1 MRIVI
6 MGSGGTGA
14 YYGAKLVQA
23 GHTVTFVARGAHL
36 QAMQTEGLRIQ
47 GTENFHLPHVT
58 AVSSLE
64 GHAPADVVIFA
75 TKAYDTDGAAH
86 TIKPVIGPDTTV
98 LPIQNG
104 VDSYDRIGSIVGHEH
119 VIGGLCRISAEI
131 ASPGVIALHSSF
143 TQITLG
149 EMDRRP
155 SVRTEALAKALN
167 DAGIPTDVS
176 TDIQADMWRKFAFI
190 TAFSGVTGATRSTIG
205 PIRAVPETFAI
216 YRRIAE
222 EVVAVGK
229 AEGVDLGAEFVDM
242 LVVQA
247 QGLPAGMKASLLVD
261 LERGKRTEVETLQGT
276 VVALGRKHGV
286 PTPVTETIY
295 GLIKLHQ
302 PQ

>member
-14 YYGAKLVQA
+14 YYGAKLAQA
-23 GHTVTFVARGAHL
+23 GHSVTFVARGAHL
-36 QAMQTEGLRIQ
+36 QAMQTQGLGIQ
-47 GTENFHLPHVT
+47 GVENFHLPQVT

-64 GHAPADVVIFA
+64 GQDPADFILFA
-75 TKAYDTDGAAH
+75 TKAYDTEGAAH
-86 TIKPVIGPDTTV
+86 TIKPVVGPNTTV

-104 VDSYDRIGSIVGHEH
+104 VESYQRIGAIVGHKH
-119 VIGGLCRISAEI
+119 VIAGLCRISAEI
-131 ASPGVIALHSSF
+131 AGPGVIALHSPF
-143 TQITLG
+143 CQINLG

-155 SVRTEALAKALN
+155 SARTEALAKALN
-167 DAGIPTDVS
+167 EAGVPTEVS
-176 TDIQADMWRKFAFI
+176 ADIQADLWRKFAFI

-205 PIRAVPETFAI
+205 PIRECAETFAI

-242 LVVQA
+242 LVMQA
-247 QGLPAGMKASLLVD
+247 QGLPPGMKASLLVD
-261 LERGKRTEVETLQGT
+261 LEHNKRTEVETLQGT
-276 VVALGRKHGV
+276 VVALGRKHSV

-302 PQ
+302 PK